1 MNCPQCSHPVTE
13 VKDSRAV
20 DDGAGT
26 RRRRVCPSCA
36 GRFTTVELTLPAWML
51 TEEDATNVG
60 RPKYTVHRAID
71 FITAFG
77 AMDFKDRE
85 IIMEVV
91 RRFGAAS

>member
-1 MNCPQCSHPVTE
+1 MNCPQCSHPVTG

-20 DDGAGT
+20 DDGAGI
-26 RRRRVCPSCA
+26 RRRRNCA
-36 GRFTTVELTLPAWML
+36 QCGTRFTTVELTLPAWML
-51 TEEDATNVG
+51 TEDEVTNVG

>member
-1 MNCPQCSHPVTE
+1 MNCPQCSHPVTG

-20 DDGAGT
+20 DDGAGI

-51 TEEDATNVG
+51 TEDEVTNGG

-77 AMDFKDRE
+77 SMDFKDRE